1 MPLLT
6 RNAQLQHGHEERCA
20 LLWGQD
26 MAGLI
31 ASEEYEAEL
40 ERMNATMTTENLT
53 LQHDNKQLNTL
64 IKEYETTLETIM
76 GLFRQRA
83 VSGLFIYRVVTLS
96 PFLPCGGVVR
106 APPFFVDLFGT
117 TDAHANAHAFPQHD
131 VQCQELTR
139 IREYESRILEREA
152 EAQLA
157 QLSAQTTFSAT
168 LTRVSTLLRGAFRT
182 LNGEGGDGDPDA
194 ADWALERE
202 CELSRLERENAVLR
216 MLLGIPGGEE
226 ETHLRLALP
235 PPEDGR
241 GSSLSAVRESSRVR
255 GGPRGTVGPFGTY
268 KKTHVS

>member
-1 MPLLT
+1 MVIVDTPAGEPDVGRLFTLLSEIMEQT
-6 RNAQLQHGHEERCA
+6 NSHRTYTAQLHAQASGIKAQAIHSQSGFVLRRFNM
-20 LLWGQD
+20 D
-26 MAGLI
+26 MKK
-31 ASEEYEAEL
+31 EEYDAEL
-40 ERMNATMTTENLT
+40 ERMNATMTAENLA

-83 VSGLFIYRVVTLS
+83 
-96 PFLPCGGVVR
+96 
-106 APPFFVDLFGT
+106 
-117 TDAHANAHAFPQHD
+117 HD

-157 QLSAQTTFSAT
+157 QLSAQTAFSAS
-168 LTRVSTLLRGAFRT
+168 LTHVSTLLRSAFRA

-202 CELSRLERENAVLR
+202 CELARLEHENAVLR
-216 MLLGIPGGEE
+216 MLLGVPGAEE

-241 GSSLSAVRESSRVR
+241 GSAMSAVRENSGVR
-255 GGPRGTVGPFGTY
+255 GGPKGTVGPFGTY
-268 KKTHVS
+268 KKSHVP

>member
-1 MPLLT
+1 MVIVDTPAGEPDVGRLFTLLSEIMEQT
-6 RNAQLQHGHEERCA
+6 NSHRTYTAQLHAQASGIKAQAIHSQTGFVLRRFNM
-20 LLWGQD
+20 D
-26 MAGLI
+26 MKK
-31 ASEEYEAEL
+31 EEYDAEL
-40 ERMNATMTTENLT
+40 ERMNATMTAENLA

-83 VSGLFIYRVVTLS
+83 
-96 PFLPCGGVVR
+96 
-106 APPFFVDLFGT
+106 
-117 TDAHANAHAFPQHD
+117 HD

-157 QLSAQTTFSAT
+157 QLSAQTAFSAS
-168 LTRVSTLLRGAFRT
+168 LTRVSTLLRSAFRA

-202 CELSRLERENAVLR
+202 CELARLEHENAVLR
-216 MLLGIPGGEE
+216 MLLGVPGAEE
-226 ETHLRLALP
+226 ETHMRLALP

-241 GSSLSAVRESSRVR
+241 RSAMSAVRESSGVR
-255 GGPRGTVGPFGTY
+255 GGPKGTVGPFGTY
-268 KKTHVS
+268 KKSHVP